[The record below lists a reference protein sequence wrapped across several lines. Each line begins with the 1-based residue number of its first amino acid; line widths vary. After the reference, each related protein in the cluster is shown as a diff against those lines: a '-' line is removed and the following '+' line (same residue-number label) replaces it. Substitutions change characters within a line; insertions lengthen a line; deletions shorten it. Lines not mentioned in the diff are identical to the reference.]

1 MKKTTKRTY
10 ARPEMKV
17 VKLRHRCHILAGS
30 GEGTQANRS
39 GYGAANVQNWG
50 DEE

>member
-1 MKKTTKRTY
+1 MHRKDY
-10 ARPEMKV
+10 QRPEMKV
-17 VKLRHRCHILAGS
+17 VELRHKCCILAGS

-39 GYGAANVQNWG
+39 GYGAANVQDW